1 MSHSTDTFMPRIIGR
16 EYLEA
21 AVDHYDRL
29 EAAEERAELQR
40 RHEQGTAP
48 ATARRSLAVAA

>member
-40 RHEQGTAP
+40 THEQG
-48 ATARRSLAVAA
+48 TARRSLAVAA